1 LAQHE
6 WVLFIDDDEEACDML
21 LDYLSQIDPKYP
33 YYWIRRINLANGR
46 YRALWNPEYS
56 PRLVSNRV
64 KFVGDVHEKVIPKDP
79 HGIIDFPIIHNHRG
93 ALAYRNRWY
102 QDLPIYRLW
111 LLAKKAMEVV
121 RDR

>member
-1 LAQHE
+1 
-6 WVLFIDDDEEACDML
+6 ML

-46 YRALWNPEYS
+46 YRALWNPEYA

-79 HGIIDFPIIHNHRG
+79 HGIIDFPIIYNHRG
-93 ALAYRNRWY
+93 TLAYRNRWY
-102 QDLPIYRLW
+102 QDIPFCCAETLSRSTHLSQIQKRS
-111 LLAKKAMEVV
+111 KF
-121 RDR
+121 